1 VLALQLAQLALQ
13 PVPLVLQ
20 LGQLALQPVP
30 LVLQQAPLVLQEAQ
44 PALQLVLQL
53 VVLAQH
59 EPLHQRRE
67 NEELRHRQQLLTLQQ
82 LRRRRL
88 WMCFR
93 QPNSPK

>member
-13 PVPLVLQ
+13 PAPLVLQ

-30 LVLQQAPLVLQEAQ
+30 LVLQQAQ
-44 PALQLVLQL
+44 PALQL

>member
-20 LGQLALQPVP
+20 LGQL
-30 LVLQQAPLVLQEAQ
+30 VLQQAQ
-44 PALQLVLQL
+44 PALQL

-82 LRRRRL
+82 LCRRRL

-93 QPNSPK
+93 QPNSPM